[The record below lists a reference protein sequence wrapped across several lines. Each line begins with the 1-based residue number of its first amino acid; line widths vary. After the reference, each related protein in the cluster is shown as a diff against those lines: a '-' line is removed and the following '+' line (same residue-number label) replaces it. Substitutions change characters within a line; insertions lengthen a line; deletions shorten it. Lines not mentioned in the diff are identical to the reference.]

1 MTTMSRTSTKSAGRT
16 SKATA
21 VTRKKTAK
29 SAKSARKSVKK
40 PAASSRR
47 ADKPARGA
55 APAKSASIKVVAT
68 KSVAVKM
75 VEIAA
80 GPAVAAI
87 MAEASIMRTVSP
99 PVQPVAPEPVHPH
112 KYRVGETVYYTSPSF
127 GRAAASGSYTVVKL
141 LPSDGDDCQYR
152 IKSSGEAFER
162 VAKES
167 QLDRA

>member
-1 MTTMSRTSTKSAGRT
+1 MSRTSTTSAGRT

-21 VTRKKTAK
+21 VTRKKTSK

-47 ADKPARGA
+47 TDKPARRA
-55 APAKSASIKVVAT
+55 PPAKSASVKVVAT

-141 LPSDGDDCQYR
+141 PPSACGACPDR
-152 IKSSGEAFER
+152 HKRLGEN
-162 VAKES
+162 
-167 QLDRA
+167 

>member
-1 MTTMSRTSTKSAGRT
+1 MSRTSTKSAGRT

-21 VTRKKTAK
+21 GTRKKVTK

-40 PAASSRR
+40 PAASR
-47 ADKPARGA
+47 ARAAKPARRA
-55 APAKSASIKVVAT
+55 APAKSASVSIVAG
-68 KSVAVKM
+68 KSIAVKA
-75 VEIAA
+75 VQTNA
-80 GPAVAAI
+80 GPIVAALV
-87 MAEASIMRTVSP
+87 AEASIVRTISP
-99 PVQPVAPEPVHPH
+99 PVQPAAPEPVHPH